1 MINTV
6 DRNMLEGFEKVF
18 SKALGWNKDYLQEYN
33 ISLNEDNLNVNYI
46 WKEEPWEDAPIEHKF
61 TIRLGD
67 SVFTTEC
74 LNDFRL
80 TNIYRHNH
88 YLREYNE
95 VGNVYIIIG
104 GKCDRDLSGD
114 GNNPYAKDLYY

>member
-1 MINTV
+1 MTNTV
-6 DRNMLEGFEKVF
+6 DRHMLESFEKVF
-18 SKALGWNKDYLQEYN
+18 SKALNWNKDYLQEYN

-74 LNDFRL
+74 LNDCRL
-80 TNIYRHNH
+80 TNIYRHSH
-88 YLREYNE
+88 CLREYNE
-95 VGNVYIIIG
+95 ASNVYITVG
-104 GKCDRDLSGD
+104 DKCDKDCGGD
-114 GNNPYAKDLYY
+114 GNNPYSTNI